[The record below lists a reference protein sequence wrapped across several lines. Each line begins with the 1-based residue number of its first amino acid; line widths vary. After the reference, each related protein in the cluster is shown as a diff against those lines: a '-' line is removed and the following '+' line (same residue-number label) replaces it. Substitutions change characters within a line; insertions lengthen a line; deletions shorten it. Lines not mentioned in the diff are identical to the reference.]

1 MPLGSS
7 LWLDETGTYYFA
19 TRSWAETAAGMTSLP
34 QLGIQSSLYSV
45 ISWVIASLAGGS
57 ELLLRLPSTA
67 AMGLSTFLLYRIAR
81 DSVGS
86 EGAMLCTAFF
96 VVSPGIIFAAADF
109 RPHALALLAAIASTA
124 MLRKL
129 LAGQTSWGGIGYGL
143 LAALMLHLHYLYG
156 TVLIAHAGYVI
167 WRWRDTDRPILK
179 QLGIAAAVLAALA
192 APILPNLLV
201 LSRSVQ
207 SLAYTSAPS
216 AASLMGAF
224 IPSVVTVDVFAGLVC
239 ASFVHPLT
247 QWRFGGMDRR
257 FLGLGTALYI
267 SPPLV
272 LFLISTFSSA
282 HVFIARYYLP
292 EIAGLALLGGCL
304 VRIEPAG
311 VRRLVVLMV
320 LIAGITAHGLRGGL
334 WPQHESDDWRSAIE
348 TARSMAGEV
357 SGAGESVVG
366 KDATAVLFRSGFF
379 EAANPQWLSQPNYRG
394 FLLAPL
400 NAYPL
405 GRPVIVLPFEVTP
418 ETAPYLK
425 GKLRSLVSRRRIVLI
440 ARFGGNIQTW
450 LEAHLDALGFARTQH
465 SSHGAVSVLVFER
478 DPDAS

>member
-19 TRSWAETAAGMTSLP
+19 TRSWAEMTGGMTSLP

-45 ISWVIASLAGGS
+45 ISWVIASAAGGN

-81 DSVGS
+81 GSVGS
-86 EGAMLCTAFF
+86 EGAMLCVAFF

-109 RPHALALLAAIASTA
+109 RPYALALLAAIASTA
-124 MLRKL
+124 MLGRL
-129 LAGQTSWGGIGYGL
+129 LAGQTFWGGIGYGL

-167 WRWRDTDRPILK
+167 WRWKDIDRPALK
-179 QLGIAAAVLAALA
+179 QLGIGAVILAALA
-192 APILPNLLV
+192 FPILPNLLV
-201 LSRSVQ
+201 LSKSVQ
-207 SLAYTSAPS
+207 SLAYTPAPS
-216 AASLMGAF
+216 AASLIGAF
-224 IPSVVTVDVFAGLVC
+224 IPAVVTVGVIAGLVC
-239 ASFVHPLT
+239 ASFVHPLS
-247 QWRFGGMDRR
+247 QWRFSGIDGR
-257 FLGLGTALYI
+257 FLGLGTALYL

-311 VRRLVVLMV
+311 VRRLVALMV
-320 LIAGITAHGLRGGL
+320 LIAGITAHALSGGL
-334 WPQHESDDWRSAIE
+334 WPQHEWDDWRSAIE
-348 TARSMAGEV
+348 TARSVAGE
-357 SGAGESVVG
+357 
-366 KDATAVLFRSGFF
+366 DDTAVLFRSGFF
-379 EAANPQWLSQPNYRG
+379 EAANPQWLSEPSYRG

-405 GRPVIVLPFEVTP
+405 GRPVIVLPYGINA

-425 GKLRSLVSRRRIVLI
+425 QKLSSLTSRRRVVLV
-440 ARFGGNIQTW
+440 ARYGGNIQTW
-450 LEAHLDALGFARTQH
+450 IEAHLDALGFAPTH
-465 SSHGAVSVLVFER
+465 SSRHGAVSVVVFER
-478 DPDAS
+478 DLDAG